1 MRGSWEPAAL
11 IHHFGPGQLWPVWS
25 IQTPCGPGD
34 MQHIAAQNVTLDSD
48 DLTSFRSRLF
58 QLLEL
63 CTQYYAY
70 LENRNNC
77 NTVISMAQY
86 TRISYLLGKTLQLPW
101 PTNYATINHAS
112 HHVPPPV
119 GDNHSP
125 RPHHHSESSLT
136 RYLVSQVNQFR
147 PSHNLIHSRM
157 KLLINRAF
165 PWPTIASTT

>member
-1 MRGSWEPAAL
+1 MRGAWEPAAL

-86 TRISYLLGKTLQLPW
+86 IRISYLLGKTLQLPW

-125 RPHHHSESSLT
+125 RPHHHSQSHPWLGTSSARSTSSGL
-136 RYLVSQVNQFR
+136 
-147 PSHNLIHSRM
+147 
-157 KLLINRAF
+157 A
-165 PWPTIASTT
+165 TISFIVVWNYS